1 LNSFWQKK
9 PKYIDSSHNRS
20 NRYLQEEEMN
30 NIITKIKEIW
40 KSTHKKQ
47 IPPMSIYTI
56 ETNYP
61 NLYNILLSLNGNNQ
75 TNRERE
81 RGV

>member
-1 LNSFWQKK
+1 LSPVRQKE
-9 PKYIDSSHNRS
+9 PEYVDSSHNRS

>member
-1 LNSFWQKK
+1 
-9 PKYIDSSHNRS
+9 
-20 NRYLQEEEMN
+20 MN